1 MIVGIAL
8 LHNFEHTLMNKKYEA
23 MMEFL
28 INDILKSDF
37 FEGKNIDTLEE
48 YFDTIKIVNKKLIKN
63 IELEYIQDEKLN
75 EANKK

>member
-1 MIVGIAL
+1 
-8 LHNFEHTLMNKKYEA
+8 

-37 FEGKNIDTLEE
+37 FKKENIDKLEE
-48 YFDTIKIVNKKLIKN
+48 YLETVKINKNLIKN

-75 EANKK
+75 DVNKK